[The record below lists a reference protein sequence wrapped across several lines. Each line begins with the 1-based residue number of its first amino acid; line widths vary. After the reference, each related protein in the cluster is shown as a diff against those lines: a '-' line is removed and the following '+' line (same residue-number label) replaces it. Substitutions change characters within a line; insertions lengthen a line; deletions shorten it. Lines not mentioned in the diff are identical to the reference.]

1 MKPARK
7 ERINS
12 IMKIVCIGDS
22 LTEGYGVGRSENW
35 VALLNGRNG
44 YEFVNRGISGD
55 TTGGM
60 LSRFQRDVVDE
71 NPQLVIIMG
80 GANDF
85 IMGDS
90 PGSVRAN
97 IMAMVH
103 QAYHRRIIPII
114 GTGLKAD
121 AENFRKDWAEIT
133 DVGRLIERT
142 AGLREWII
150 EFCGTFST
158 KYIDFYAEFEK
169 RTAGGH
175 GSYLFDG
182 LHPSQEGHRI
192 MAEIAYES
200 LFR

>member
-1 MKPARK
+1 L
-7 ERINS
+7 
-12 IMKIVCIGDS
+12 KIVCIGDS
-22 LTEGYGVGRSENW
+22 LTEGYGVGRADNW
-35 VALLNGRNG
+35 VALLNGRNE
-44 YEFVNRGISGD
+44 YEFVNKGISGD

-60 LSRFQRDVVDE
+60 LARFQRDVVDE
-71 NPQLVIIMG
+71 KPKHVIIMG

-103 QAYHRRIIPII
+103 QAYHHRIIPIL

-121 AENFRKDWAEIT
+121 AESFRKDWAEIT
-133 DVGRLIERT
+133 DVKQLIERT
-142 AGLREWII
+142 AGLRDWIL

-169 RTAGGH
+169 RTAGNYG
-175 GSYLFDG
+175 GYLFDG
-182 LHPSQEGHRI
+182 LHPTREGHRI